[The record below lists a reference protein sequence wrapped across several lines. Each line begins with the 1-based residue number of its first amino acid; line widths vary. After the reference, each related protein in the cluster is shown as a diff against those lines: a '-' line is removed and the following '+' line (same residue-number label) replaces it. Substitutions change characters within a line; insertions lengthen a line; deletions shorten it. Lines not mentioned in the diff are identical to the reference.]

1 MYIAS
6 FRRKFITDLIQLNGS
21 THPKFDIWPSR
32 RSKLNLGRPKLEFGS
47 SQEKF
52 DVWPRPKNLSDRFH
66 LRGQQV
72 CNVAPKKES
81 FISWEKTTLFRRPCT
96 YTWPSAVSLCCS
108 PIWPLWRHI
117 NDLSLGPGSTVG
129 GKGKKRGQIGK
140 IRRYRRAKRVE
151 RWIGEGER
159 APPFSLP
166 RLPLSSLR
174 SPIFFSF
181 FPQCGAWS
189 QAKAIFVC
197 FPYPRIFPLLLFLPG
212 VKTKWEQS

>member
-81 FISWEKTTLFRRPCT
+81 FIS
-96 YTWPSAVSLCCS
+96 
-108 PIWPLWRHI
+108 
-117 NDLSLGPGSTVG
+117 
-129 GKGKKRGQIGK
+129 
-140 IRRYRRAKRVE
+140 
-151 RWIGEGER
+151 
-159 APPFSLP
+159 
-166 RLPLSSLR
+166 
-174 SPIFFSF
+174 
-181 FPQCGAWS
+181 
-189 QAKAIFVC
+189 
-197 FPYPRIFPLLLFLPG
+197 
-212 VKTKWEQS
+212 